1 MSTTTLF
8 ALSALVALMPAAFL
22 PFCADRRRDL
32 MFWLVLAVA
41 LAGPLVWVFVQFAPG
56 WRTGLAPALWVTIT
70 ATLAIFVVLAA
81 TVGDGWRL
89 GTLLLPYLVMLGLAA
104 TIWQNRSEQLLTPSA
119 SAAWIQLHIAS
130 SLLTYAIL
138 TVAAV
143 AGLAAFL
150 QERSL
155 KTKQPSKL
163 TKRLPSLAVAERL
176 ELRLL
181 AVCAVV
187 MAFGLLSGMAVQ
199 YFATGTLLEFDHKTL
214 FSLLTFALISL
225 LLVVRYRRGLRG
237 RRAARLVLLAYLLL
251 TLAYPG
257 VKFVT
262 DVLLA

>member
-8 ALSALVALMPAAFL
+8 ALSALVALMPAACL
-22 PFCADRRRDL
+22 PFCVDRRRDL
-32 MFWLVLAVA
+32 VFWLVLAVA

-70 ATLAIFVVLAA
+70 ATLAVFGVLAA
-81 TVGDGWRL
+81 TACEGWRL
-89 GTLLLPYLVMLGLAA
+89 ATLLLPYMVMLGLAA
-104 TIWQNRSEQLLTPSA
+104 TIWQNQPEQLLTA
-119 SAAWIQLHIAS
+119 SAPVAWIQFHIAS
-130 SLLTYAIL
+130 SLLTYAML

-163 TKRLPSLAVAERL
+163 TERLPSLAVAERL

-187 MAFGLLSGMAVQ
+187 MAFGLLTGMAVQ
-199 YFATGTLLEFDHKTL
+199 FFATGTLLEFDHKTL
-214 FSLLTFALISL
+214 FSLLTFAVIGL
-225 LLVVRYRRGLRG
+225 LLFARYRRGLRG

>member
-22 PFCADRRRDL
+22 PFCVDRRRDL
-32 MFWLVLAVA
+32 VFWLVLAVA

-70 ATLAIFVVLAA
+70 ATLVVFVVLAA
-81 TVGDGWRL
+81 TARDGWRL

-104 TIWQNRSEQLLTPSA
+104 TIWQNRLEQLLAA
-119 SAAWIQLHIAS
+119 SAPVAWIQLHIAS

-163 TKRLPSLAVAERL
+163 TERLPSLAVAERL

-181 AVCAVV
+181 AVCAAV
-187 MAFGLLSGMAVQ
+187 MAFGLLTGMAVQ

-214 FSLLTFALISL
+214 FSLLTFAVIGL
-225 LLVVRYRRGLRG
+225 LLVARYRRGLRG